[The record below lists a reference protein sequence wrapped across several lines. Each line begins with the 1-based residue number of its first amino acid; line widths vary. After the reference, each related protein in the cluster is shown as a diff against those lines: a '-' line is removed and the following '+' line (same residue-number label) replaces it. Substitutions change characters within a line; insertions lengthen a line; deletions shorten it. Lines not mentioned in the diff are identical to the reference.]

1 MPKKIL
7 IVDDDPDLVEAVTL
21 ILKSKKYNVVAAY
34 GGIEGLEKAK
44 TEKPDLIVLDV
55 MMPDKD
61 GYTVCKELK
70 ADPESSSIPVLLLT
84 AVVSWI
90 PTTRYT
96 QQLGR
101 ETKPD
106 DYMDTPVEPVALVK
120 RIERGTAYHLEG
132 DGELAAALRQAAGL
146 AGELGLAADE
156 VAALAV
162 RMKEEGYPP
171 GQHSAAYRLHY
182 RPAYRVVAARF
193 LPTVPTEGLGPASGG
208 KAFL

>member
-7 IVDDDPDLVEAVTL
+7 IVDDDPDLVEAVTM

-61 GYTVCKELK
+61 GYMVCKELK

-96 QQLGR
+96 QQLGL
-101 ETKPD
+101 ETEAD
-106 DYMDTPVEPVALVK
+106 DYMDKPVEPGVLVN
-120 RIERGTAYHLEG
+120 RIETLLARG
-132 DGELAAALRQAAGL
+132 
-146 AGELGLAADE
+146 
-156 VAALAV
+156 
-162 RMKEEGYPP
+162 
-171 GQHSAAYRLHY
+171 
-182 RPAYRVVAARF
+182 
-193 LPTVPTEGLGPASGG
+193 
-208 KAFL
+208 